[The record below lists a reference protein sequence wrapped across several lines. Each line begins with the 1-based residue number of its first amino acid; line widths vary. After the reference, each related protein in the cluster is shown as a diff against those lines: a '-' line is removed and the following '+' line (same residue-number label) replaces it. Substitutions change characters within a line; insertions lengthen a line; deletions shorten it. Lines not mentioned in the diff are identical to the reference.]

1 MSAHGPRVRFAPS
14 PTGDLHVGGARTALF
29 NWLFARQHGGTFILR
44 LEDTDAVRSTAEY
57 ECNLLQ
63 DLAWLSLPWDEG
75 PGVEGPFGPYRQSE
89 RLPLYRSVLEVL
101 LRKGKVYP
109 CYCTDEEL
117 EAERAAQLA
126 RSRPPRYGGR
136 CRGLSESDRR
146 RLEEEGRRPAWRFQV
161 VPGEI
166 LFDDLIRGTMRFQAA
181 DLGDFIVVRSN
192 GLPAYQLAVVVDD
205 HAMRISHVIRGEDHL
220 SNTALQL
227 CLYEALGYPPP
238 VFAHH
243 GLVLGEDRSKLS
255 KRHGAASIRQ
265 FREQG
270 FLPGALVNYL
280 ALLGHT
286 PEGGRDV
293 LSREELTASFN
304 LTRAGKGGAVFDGA
318 KLRWLNGQYL
328 RREGAGD
335 LADRVRPLMAR
346 SGYPP
351 ERIPSGEILTEIMEI
366 LRDNLVVLEDVL
378 PYLPAFL
385 EEYPSPS
392 AEASALLA
400 GADGQIVL
408 KALRE
413 SLEDIGG
420 ADPWYGPLISRIQER
435 TGFRG
440 RRLLLPI
447 RAAITGLLKG
457 PELEKI
463 LVWLGRETVLKR
475 AVRLQAR

>member
-1 MSAHGPRVRFAPS
+1 
-14 PTGDLHVGGARTALF
+14 
-29 NWLFARQHGGTFILR
+29 
-44 LEDTDAVRSTAEY
+44 
-57 ECNLLQ
+57 
-63 DLAWLSLPWDEG
+63 
-75 PGVEGPFGPYRQSE
+75 
-89 RLPLYRSVLEVL
+89 
-101 LRKGKVYP
+101 
-109 CYCTDEEL
+109 
-117 EAERAAQLA
+117 
-126 RSRPPRYGGR
+126 
-136 CRGLSESDRR
+136 
-146 RLEEEGRRPAWRFQV
+146 
-161 VPGEI
+161 
-166 LFDDLIRGTMRFQAA
+166 MRFQAG

-192 GLPAYQLAVVVDD
+192 GLPSYQLAVVIDD
-205 HAMRISHVIRGEDHL
+205 HAMRVSHVIRGEDHL

-293 LSREELTASFN
+293 LSREELTTSFN

-328 RREGAGD
+328 RRDGAGD
-335 LADRVRPLMAR
+335 LADRVRPLVER
-346 SGYPP
+346 SGYPL
-351 ERIPSGEILTEIMEI
+351 ERIPSREILSEIMEI
-366 LRDNLVVLEDVL
+366 LRDNLVVLEDAL

-385 EEYPSPS
+385 EEFPPPS

-400 GADGQIVL
+400 GADGQTVL

-413 SLEDIGG
+413 SLEDLAGE
-420 ADPWYGPLISRIQER
+420 DPWYGPLIGRIQER

-440 RRLLLPI
+440 RRLLLPV
-447 RAAITGLLKG
+447 RAAITGQLKG
-457 PELEKI
+457 PELEKV

-475 AVRLQAR
+475 AARLQAS